1 MLYKWYDG
9 KKYRG
14 NKKTEAIF
22 IKWKSIDNAVNMR
35 KNKLTLVQYETIPY
49 IWHDLVQLG
58 VGRTISPEVADWF
71 KKQDCKVQMNSDGIN
86 YIIMI

>member
-9 KKYRG
+9 KKYRA
-14 NKKTEAIF
+14 NKKTEVIF
-22 IKWKSIDNAVNMR
+22 IKWKSIDNAMDMR

-58 VGRTISPEVADWF
+58 VGRTILPEVANWF
-71 KKQDCKVQMNSDGIN
+71 KKQDCKVQMDSDSIN